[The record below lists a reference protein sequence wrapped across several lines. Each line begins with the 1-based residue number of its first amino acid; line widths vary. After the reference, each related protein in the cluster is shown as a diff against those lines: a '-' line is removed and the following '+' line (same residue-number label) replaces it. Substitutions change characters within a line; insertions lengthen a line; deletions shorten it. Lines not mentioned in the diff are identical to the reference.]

1 MANLLST
8 IVSGRLSIGSSTATP
23 YATTAPDG
31 IVFGGNEANNYYRI
45 YTSLED
51 YGGNYTKLNIAWHTG
66 MKIGAYSGY
75 GGIRFYDNSPQYG
88 TEVFSVAKGDSNV
101 RVTNTLIFSS
111 SNGTMISN
119 GAMSD
124 AIGWN
129 SSYGTYIGST
139 VGGTY
144 YIYGNGRFYDN
155 GTIRT
160 LIHTGNIGSQSVN
173 YASSAGDAST
183 LGGYGRGNTTNKI
196 AYWDSTRN
204 LYVDN
209 PESYSG
215 EVRLGAAWGRG
226 GVYAS
231 NTLSLST
238 SASQIHFVFS
248 DNTAAYINS
257 NGHMYAAIY
266 YDSQDSA
273 FYVNPNGYSN
283 LSQVNTN
290 ELFIDDQKVLN
301 SVAGNGATGTI
312 NAVWGLLKPNGKK
325 IYPDEEFADGT
336 NSVSI
341 YNNNG
346 GSAVSIVR
354 KNSGFVDSSAANMP
368 NKTGYVLEI
377 MHAPTTSYGTSPG
390 YGGWYFATWTA
401 PSSSRLLCIF
411 KMKVPAGRYLN
422 WASNSIG
429 SGGSGEWLTS
439 NAGTGQYQDY
449 AYLVHSGTSSFS
461 STHFFFIT
469 GGSSDTFYTYL
480 ASATVYDITD
490 VSNDFV
496 FRQTASADMRAPIF
510 YDSQDLG
517 YYVDPNATSN
527 LAVVN
532 VSTINPTNTYVGN
545 AIYFGGGNN
554 YLNWDGARINSNVGI
569 QSTSDMRAPIF
580 YDSANTGYYLD
591 PNSGSNLHYVTANQ
605 SYVNGWF
612 RNNANNTGLYNENT
626 TMHLSSSDN
635 GFWDISS
642 TNTESSIRFYTG
654 GHKTAL
660 RGYVYA
666 NSSNNIGFLDNSG
679 NWSLRTDSSRNT
691 YIYNELIVGYNQ
703 GSSSIQMYDSDE
715 GSRYIHCNSNRIGF
729 LTQAGAWGSWC
740 DDDGNWTSVGN
751 LAGAYLYSN
760 YSVRV
765 GEIWGFGGLYRSS
778 GMMLFGTE
786 GAGWS
791 FRSANSEKVYI
802 ATDGNIYM
810 AWAGAY
816 ISTLLDAKQNASTA
830 INTSNI
836 GSQSVNYATS
846 AGSVAWSNVSS
857 KPATWL
863 NEPNLIQGSEPD
875 TIRTSGFFESYL
887 GSGNPTGTWMNYI
900 NVRHS
905 NTNNGHGFQI
915 GMSYYD
921 NNLWFRSYSG
931 NIPPSFQSWSRAL
944 GTNTDPYP
952 SNMNQYVRTTDD
964 VTHNST
970 TSPTFLVNNHSDNT
984 KGYRIHNTSGSS
996 VSAMFTNS
1004 SNQLVIAAGAVDQ
1017 INLNKKVY
1025 VNGVALG
1032 VNVAPSATAGRI
1044 DASNDIVAYSSSD
1057 ERLKENITPIENA
1070 LDKVKSL
1077 TGVEF
1082 DWKPEYKH
1090 AHGYEGH
1097 DTGIIAQQVEAVMP
1111 SAVRTNDTGFL
1122 AVRYEKL
1129 IGLLIEA
1136 NKELAARVEEL
1147 EKKLG

>member
-8 IVSGRLSIGSSTATP
+8 WVSGSLTSTGRITTTYNTDRYQFNLSRTSGSNWWFTNDS
-23 YATTAPDG
+23 DKLG
-31 IVFGGNEANNYYRI
+31 LHLNNVGDRI
-45 YTSLED
+45 YFATDGNIWSSYYNDWLSNVLANKISTSGGQTIAGITYFSNSESLQV
-51 YGGNYTKLNIAWHTG
+51 YGIRGRFTNEYIHLYHKVGIGNPNGWGVGEGSTPGYGLST
-66 MKIGAYSGY
+66 Y
-75 GGIRFYDNSPQYG
+75 GGIVVAYGNNATSSFNGHLRIDRNWGLGDYSGEQFTIRGTYPSIALRSTNHNSKWLIHNADRLQFYYGGTVDDNNWANKFEIPTDGNIWMAWANDY
-88 TEVFSVAKGDSNV
+88 
-101 RVTNTLIFSS
+101 
-111 SNGTMISN
+111 ISN
-119 GAMSD
+119 LLGAKQNAST
-124 AIGWN
+124 AITT
-129 SSYGTYIGST
+129 S
-139 VGGTY
+139 
-144 YIYGNGRFYDN
+144 
-155 GTIRT
+155 
-160 LIHTGNIGSQSVN
+160 NIGSQSVS
-173 YASSAGDAST
+173 YANSAGDAST

-215 EVRLGAAWGRG
+215 EVRLGAAWNRG

-248 DNTAAYINS
+248 NNTTAYIDS

-266 YDSQDSA
+266 YDSQNSA

-301 SVAGNGATGTI
+301 AVAGNGATGTI

-325 IYPDEEFADGT
+325 IYPDEEFANGT
-336 NSVSI
+336 NSVNI

-429 SGGSGEWLTS
+429 SGGNGEWLTS

-480 ASATVYDITD
+480 ASATVYDVTD
-490 VSNDFV
+490 VSEDFV

-554 YLNWDGARINSNVGI
+554 YLNWTDSRIYSNVAI
-569 QSTSDMRAPIF
+569 QGAEV
-580 YDSANTGYYLD
+580 Y
-591 PNSGSNLHYVTANQ
+591 TA
-605 SYVNGWF
+605 GWF
-612 RNNANNTGLYNENT
+612 RANGHQGLYNPTNNA
-626 TMHLSSSDN
+626 HFYPNNASYGSWRIDGSRN
-635 GFWDISS
+635 GWVGLHFESGS
-642 TNTESSIRFYTG
+642 T
-654 GHKTAL
+654 L
-660 RGYVYA
+660 MM
-666 NSSNNIGFLDNSG
+666 NSSETGIHREGYGWQFRWYNGSMFV
-679 NWSLRTDSSRNT
+679 SRGT
-691 YIYNELIVGYNQ
+691 Y
-703 GSSSIQMYDSDE
+703 
-715 GSRYIHCNSNRIGF
+715 
-729 LTQAGAWGSWC
+729 
-740 DDDGNWTSVGN
+740 
-751 LAGAYLYSN
+751 
-760 YSVRV
+760 
-765 GEIWGFGGLYRSS
+765 GG
-778 GMMLFGTE
+778 GTE
-786 GAGWS
+786 YTIIDSG
-791 FRSANSEKVYI
+791 
-802 ATDGNIYM
+802 T
-810 AWAGAY
+810 
-816 ISTLLDAKQNASTA
+816 
-830 INTSNI
+830 I
-836 GSQSVNYATS
+836 GSQSVNYANS
-846 AGSVAWSNVSS
+846 AGAVAWSNVSS

-875 TIRTSGFFESYL
+875 TIRTSGFFESYQ

-1032 VNVAPSATAGRI
+1032 VNVTPSATAGRI

-1057 ERLKENITPIENA
+1057 ERLKHNIAPIENA

-1129 IGLLIEA
+1129 IGLLIEGM
-1136 NKELAARVEEL
+1136 KEQQAQIDEL
-1147 EKKLG
+1147 KAKLDGLTK